1 MPKPVCSRCPALCAS
16 VVVALLLLASAPV
29 VAAQHP
35 AAAPTPVS
43 LFSPDPAGAA
53 AADLADNAYLVRLD
67 ADGLARARDLILG
80 GSPVSMP
87 LAVAPGAVLDVI
99 VDALAPTGRGYS
111 LVGYPADAVPLPGE
125 PPAEVVMLTVHGTD
139 VAGEVVSRLGG
150 WTLTGRVGPNGVVVT
165 PHAVRPPTHG
175 IPDAVLPRDPPIR
188 EAHRPTWVD
197 SAYQADILVVV
208 LRSVVDQLG
217 SVGRARALADNW
229 VQSTNAALRNSGA
242 PTRLRLVAALPAR
255 LDDPYRSEGLG
266 RTLTHLSASA
276 NDGND
281 PRGVFDWV
289 LRAREEH
296 RADLVHLVADDRRP
310 GSGEPCGV
318 AYLGSPGW
326 PAPAR
331 VAAGLSLDGDPF
343 TDAGSGFAVTRRN
356 CGFTTFAHEVG
367 HNFGLIHD
375 RYQVRR
381 EVSES
386 SEQYPEYAYGLA
398 DFDPSYVFG
407 YVNQARFHRGSPGW
421 VWPPRRDAWGTIMS
435 YQWVQCSDWGFYCW
449 QIPLFSSPRWSFY
462 GDPGGVR
469 GARRS
474 ARIGGPADAARVF
487 SEFSSL
493 TTHNLRANCL
503 RKGWRL
509 NLQTWT
515 GDFVRAEHGGG
526 GRVIADR
533 SRPLIQ
539 ETFVVDADFPGCVEH
554 GSVISLR
561 ATDGSYLRAVD
572 GGGGFVNA
580 RGVRPGTWERFLVER
595 VEEPDGLVGPV
606 DDVALRSADGRYLR
620 VRYRDEPQRP
630 LRAEGSTVG
639 PWERFVITVR
649 RP

>member
-1 MPKPVCSRCPALCAS
+1 MLSGLPSPSSRRLPRCL
-16 VVVALLLLASAPV
+16 VVTLLLLALAP
-29 VAAQHP
+29 APLAQRPIP
-35 AAAPTPVS
+35 APVS

-53 AADLADNAYLVRLD
+53 AAGLADDAYLVRLE
-67 ADGLARARDLILG
+67 ADGLARVRELVLG

-87 LAVAPGAVLDVI
+87 LPVAPGAVLDVI
-99 VDALAPTGRGYS
+99 LDALAPTGRGYS
-111 LVGYPADAVPLPGE
+111 LAGYPADAVPLPGE
-125 PPAEVVMLTVHGTD
+125 PPAEVVRLTVHGSD
-139 VAGEVVSRLGG
+139 IAGEIVSRLGG
-150 WTLTGRVGPNGVVVT
+150 WTLSGEVGPNGVVVS
-165 PHAVRPPTHG
+165 PHAVRPPTHDG
-175 IPDAVLPRDPPIR
+175 VLPRDAPVR
-188 EAHRPTWVD
+188 GLHRPTWVD
-197 SAYQADILVVV
+197 PAYQADILVVV

-217 SVGRARALADNW
+217 SEGRARALADNW

-255 LDDPYRSEGLG
+255 RSDPYRSETLN
-266 RTLTHLSASA
+266 RTLTHLGASA
-276 NDGND
+276 DDEYADGTRPD
-281 PRGVFDWV
+281 PHGVFDWV
-289 LRAREEH
+289 LLAREEH
-296 RADLVHLVADDRRP
+296 RADLVHVIADDVRRD
-310 GSGEPCGV
+310 SDEPCGV
-318 AYLGSPGW
+318 AYIGSPGW
-326 PAPAR
+326 SWLDEEPFIAP
-331 VAAGLSLDGDPF
+331 S
-343 TDAGSGFAVTRRN
+343 TGFAVTRRN

-367 HNFGLIHD
+367 HNFGLVHD
-375 RYQVRR
+375 RYEERR
-381 EVSES
+381 WASEWS
-386 SEQYPEYAYGLA
+386 QDYPEFAYGLA

-503 RKGWRL
+503 RNGWRL
-509 NLQTWT
+509 NLQAWT

-526 GRVIADR
+526 GRVIANR
-533 SRPLIQ
+533 SWPLAQ
-539 ETFVVDADFPGCVEH
+539 ETLIIDADFPGCVEH
-554 GSVISLR
+554 GSTISLR
-561 ATDGSYLRAVD
+561 AIDGSYLRAVD
-572 GGGGFVNA
+572 GGSGLVDS

-595 VEEPDGLVGPV
+595 VEEQEGLVGPV
-606 DDVALRSADGRYLR
+606 DDIALQSADGRYLR
-620 VRYRDEPQRP
+620 VRYRDEPGRP
-630 LRAEGSTVG
+630 LRAEGSAVG